1 MTNGARS
8 ARSAVWNAASNYL
21 GTFVMLGSGFLLTP
35 FVVHHLGATKYALWV
50 LLGSLTDYAA
60 LMDFG
65 IAGATVKY
73 VAEYE
78 ARGDLAEARGMVATA
93 LRVYLVLG
101 FLAVILID
109 GAVVPLFI
117 HVFNVPPSEHD
128 LAVMFLSLSGVGI
141 GLAIPA
147 NATTA
152 VLRGLHRWDLANYLV
167 IFSTVMS
174 VTGTVAVLLAGAG
187 LIGMAAVSIVVIV
200 TTQVPAIWLIY
211 RIAPEL
217 RFGLK
222 GARRSFIRPVIGYSS
237 SLFLLTLGNRLQ
249 TKTDEFVIGAFL
261 PIHFVTPY
269 AIARRLSDLPQ
280 TVTNQFLKLLMPIA
294 SGLEATGQREELRA
308 LYVLSTR
315 ITVAVFLPLGCV
327 LVILAAPFLTVWL
340 DASYAKY
347 SNLVL
352 ILVSASFC
360 ITTQWPAG
368 VILQG
373 IARHRRLA
381 VIGLV
386 SGAANLVLSIVL
398 LHPFGLTG
406 VALGT
411 FFPWVVESMVVVM
424 PYATRTIGVPMR
436 TVIAEGLLPP
446 VVPAVPTAV
455 VLFALREVVR
465 PTSIVSLALLGGS
478 ALALYVLGYFL
489 LVARE
494 YERSLAGGLVTR
506 LRGMV
511 MAQSKSSQP

>member
-1 MTNGARS
+1 MTNSARPARS
-8 ARSAVWNAASNYL
+8 AIRNAASNYL

-60 LMDFG
+60 LLDFG

-73 VAEYE
+73 VAEHE
-78 ARGDLAEARGMVATA
+78 ARGDLEGAHGIVATA

-101 FLAVILID
+101 LFAIILID

-117 HVFNVPPSEHD
+117 HVFNVPPSQHD
-128 LAVMFLSLSGVGI
+128 LAMTFLSLSGIAIGI
-141 GLAIPA
+141 AIPA

-152 VLRGLHRWDLANYLV
+152 VLRGLHRWDLANYLT
-167 IFSTVMS
+167 IFSTALS
-174 VTGTVAVLLAGAG
+174 VTGTVVVLLAGKG
-187 LIGMAAVSIVVIV
+187 LVGMAAVSIVVIV
-200 TTQVPAIWLIY
+200 STQVPAIWLIY

-217 RFGLK
+217 RFGPG
-222 GARRSFIRPVIGYSS
+222 GAQRALIRPVLGYSS

-261 PIHFVTPY
+261 PVHFVTPY

-294 SGLEATGQREELRA
+294 SGLQATGQEEELRA
-308 LYVLSTR
+308 LYLSSTR
-315 ITVAVFLPLGCV
+315 LTVAVFMPLACILVV
-327 LVILAAPFLTVWL
+327 LAPPFLTVWL

-347 SNLVL
+347 WHLVL
-352 ILVSASFC
+352 ILVSASLC

-381 VIGLV
+381 VVGLA
-386 SGAANLVLSIVL
+386 SGVANLVLSIAL

-424 PYATRTIGVPMR
+424 PYATRTLGVPMR
-436 TVIAEGLLPP
+436 TMILEGLLPP
-446 VVPAVPTAV
+446 LLPAAPTAV
-455 VLFALREVVR
+455 VLLALREMVK
-465 PTSIVSLALLGGS
+465 PTSIVSLAALGGS
-478 ALALYVLGYFL
+478 ALVLYVLGYFL
-489 LVARE
+489 LAARE
-494 YERSLAGGLVTR
+494 LERSLAAGLLTR

-511 MAQSKSSQP
+511 MALNRSS